1 MGFGGA
7 GGQKLIV
14 SVAPELMHSATTEEV
29 AEIICSNRTREL
41 GMNLIERRCR
51 AT

>member
-29 AEIICSNRTREL
+29 AEINTSTGTYAAIVHAKS
-41 GMNLIERRCR
+41 
-51 AT
+51 A